1 VLQLLVYGQLSEIM
15 KRWWQVG
22 EGRMI
27 QPSIAR
33 DEAKKNMRRPVNTWG
48 FNIMAFGCEMD

>member
-1 VLQLLVYGQLSEIM
+1 M